1 MSLNNK
7 VALITGASSDI
18 GIATALEFAKE
29 GVKGLVLQYYN
40 NKAKLNSIRS
50 KVEEYGSKV
59 IIAKADVSNYD
70 DILMI
75 KDIIYNNFN
84 RLDII
89 VAYAGYPAEKHIWFA
104 DPLSLDSEMLDKP
117 FNVDLK
123 GSYNCIRAFAK
134 DMKNN
139 GYGKILLTSS
149 TPGIYG
155 DHIGLA
161 FTLAK
166 AGIISLV
173 KSLAP
178 VLAPEVYINAL
189 ALGSI
194 ATEANLKNYD
204 NKDIEILSSKIPLR
218 RFGRPEEVAK
228 TARFL
233 VSDNSSY
240 ITGQTI
246 VVDGGEFRH

>member
-1 MSLNNK
+1 MDNRI
-7 VALITGASSDI
+7 ALITGASSDI

-29 GVKGLVLQYYN
+29 RVKGLILQYHN
-40 NKAKLNSIRS
+40 NKTRLDNIRD
-50 KVEEYGSKV
+50 KVKEHGAEV
-59 IIAKADVSNYD
+59 VVLKADVSNYD
-70 DILMI
+70 DILRM

-89 VAYAGYPAEKHIWFA
+89 VAYAGYPAEKKLWFA
-104 DPLSLDSEMLDKP
+104 DPLNLDDEMLNKP

-123 GSYNCIRAFAK
+123 GSYNCIKAFAK

-204 NKDIEILSSKIPLR
+204 NKDIEMLSSKIPLR
-218 RFGRPEEVAK
+218 RFGKPEEVAK

-246 VVDGGEFRH
+246 VIDGGEFRH